1 MKGMYVTHTDVNG
14 EHVVYSMEDGI
25 QILDNLK
32 SKVKMNLQLLSE
44 KRQRNAAVENQGLD

>member
-32 SKVKMNLQLLSE
+32 SRVKMNPQSLSE